1 MGVIGRYA
9 WVFFAAVGLIFVLFG
24 LGDMVSGGST
34 YDSGESVLFHAYT
47 GTTWSALQ
55 SADPGAARL
64 IDLQV
69 RLGGVYFLLTGVMT
83 LAISATAL
91 RRGERWA
98 WLVMWAFPLTIA
110 AALAILLFSPRVPD
124 SGVPIPVYSGSI
136 ILVLS
141 LAVLV
146 LSAPRYLRAS

>member
-1 MGVIGRYA
+1 VIGRYV

-24 LGDMVSGGST
+24 RGDTASGGST
-34 YDSGESVLFHAYT
+34 YDSGESVLFNAFT

-55 SADPGAARL
+55 SANPGAARL
-64 IDLQV
+64 IDFGV
-69 RLGGVYFLLTGVMT
+69 RIGGVYFLLTGVLT
-83 LAISATAL
+83 LAISATAV

-98 WLVMWAFPLTIA
+98 WLVMWAFPLTVGVG
-110 AALAILLFSPRVPD
+110 LAILLFSLRLPD
-124 SGVPIPVYSGSI
+124 SGVPVPVISGSI
-136 ILVLS
+136 IIVLS